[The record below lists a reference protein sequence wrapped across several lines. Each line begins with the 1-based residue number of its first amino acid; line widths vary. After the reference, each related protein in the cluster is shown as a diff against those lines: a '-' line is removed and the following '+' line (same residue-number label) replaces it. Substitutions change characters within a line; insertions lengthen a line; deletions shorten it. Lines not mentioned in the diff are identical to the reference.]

1 MIRNTG
7 AIPGEHLSARAIK
20 EPRKGRPMTF
30 AFWSTRTAGIAV
42 AMSLW
47 ALTLPAQQPSG
58 VATTPAQAQALGQ
71 SQDQPATPQLKLSPE
86 KQLQN
91 FEPAIDEEYTL
102 GAGDEISL
110 DFPGRPELSR
120 KYIVGPD
127 GRITLPIAGP
137 LTVANLTRA
146 QAAKAIVDALS
157 ADYSN
162 LSVTVN
168 VDKYGSNRVTVLG
181 NVQHPGVFYFDST
194 PTLLDAVSRGG
205 LQSTPSN
212 KDGLPDRV
220 MIYRGNDQVMEVN
233 LRSLLRSGSAMADVR
248 LRRNDIV
255 FVPSQADQFVTVL
268 GEVRSPGAIP
278 LTTESTLPS
287 VIAQAGGLGEGA
299 GNSPNITI
307 IQKSANTSRVVPW
320 KQVMTPTG
328 IAELRLEPGDVIV
341 VPKTGFYK
349 ATYFIQRLSPITS
362 LLTIGLLAG
371 GIP

>member
-1 MIRNTG
+1 MRFALQLTRTSFIGLVVSLG
-7 AIPGEHLSARAIK
+7 ALPLSAQQGSAAAPAPTPVS
-20 EPRKGRPMTF
+20 EQ
-30 AFWSTRTAGIAV
+30 TAN
-42 AMSLW
+42 
-47 ALTLPAQQPSG
+47 
-58 VATTPAQAQALGQ
+58 
-71 SQDQPATPQLKLSPE
+71 TPQLKLSPE
-86 KQLQN
+86 KQLKN
-91 FEPAIDEEYTL
+91 FEPAVDEEYQL
-102 GAGDEISL
+102 GPGDEISL

-137 LTVANLTRA
+137 LMVANLSRA

-157 ADYSN
+157 SDYTN

-168 VDKYGSNRVTVLG
+168 IDKYGSNRVTVLG
-181 NVQHPGVFYFDST
+181 NVQHPGVFYFDDT

-233 LRSLLRSGSAMADVR
+233 LRQLMRSGSAMADIR

-278 LTTESTLPS
+278 LTPESTLPS

-299 GNSPNITI
+299 GFSPNVNI
-307 IQKSANTSRVVPW
+307 IEKSNNTTRIIPW
-320 KQVMTPTG
+320 KQLMTPSG
-328 IAELRLEPGDVIV
+328 IAEVNLQPGDVIII
-341 VPKTGFYK
+341 PKTGFYK
-349 ATYFIQRLSPITS
+349 ATYFLQRLSPITS
-362 LLTIGLLAG
+362 LLTLGTLAG
-371 GIP
+371 LP

>member
-7 AIPGEHLSARAIK
+7 ANPGEHSSSRAK
-20 EPRKGRPMTF
+20 EEERRGPMRF
-30 AFWSTRTAGIAV
+30 AIRSTRTASV
-42 AMSLW
+42 ALAFGLG
-47 ALTLPAQQPSG
+47 ALPMLAQQPAG
-58 VATTPAQAQALGQ
+58 VATTPAQAQAMGQ

-91 FEPAIDEEYTL
+91 SEPAIDEEYTL
-102 GAGDEISL
+102 GSGDEISL

-137 LTVANLTRA
+137 LTVANLTRDGA
-146 QAAKAIVDALS
+146 SKAIVNALS
-157 ADYSN
+157 ADYTN
-162 LSVTVN
+162 LTVTVN

-255 FVPSQADQFVTVL
+255 FVPSQAEQFVTVL
-268 GEVRSPGAIP
+268 GEVKTPGAIP
-278 LTTESTLPS
+278 LTMESTLPS
-287 VIAQAGGLGEGA
+287 VIAQAGGLGDGA
-299 GNSPNITI
+299 GNSPKITI
-307 IQKSANTSRVVPW
+307 IQKSSNASRVVPW
-320 KQVMTPTG
+320 KQVMTPSG
-328 IAELRLEPGDVIV
+328 IAELKLEPGDVIV

-349 ATYFIQRLSPITS
+349 VTYFMQRISPVTS
-362 LLTIGLLAG
+362 LLTFATLAG
-371 GIP
+371 LP